1 MITLYGISNCDTVK
15 KAQKWLDANNVSYT
29 FHDFRKDGIEETQV
43 SQWLDTL
50 GWEKVV
56 NKRSTTW
63 RGLSD
68 DKKAN
73 MDAELAL
80 SEIMVQPTLIKRPV
94 LDDGQSI
101 MIGFSDKQYQA
112 LV

>member
-15 KAQKWLDANNVSYT
+15 KAQKWLAENEVSYT
-29 FHDFRKDGIEETQV
+29 FHDFRKDGIDSSQV
-43 SQWLDTL
+43 SQWLETL

-73 MDAELAL
+73 MNAELAL
-80 SEIMVQPTLIKRPV
+80 AEVMLQPTLVKRPV
-94 LDDGQSI
+94 LDNGKSI
-101 MIGFSDKQYQA
+101 IVGFSDKQYQE
-112 LV
+112 LL

>member
-15 KAQKWLDANNVSYT
+15 KAQKWLTENDVSYT
-29 FHDFRKDGIEETQV
+29 FHDFRKDGIDTSQV
-43 SQWLDTL
+43 AQWLETL

-68 DKKAN
+68 DKKAAMN
-73 MDAELAL
+73 TELAL
-80 SEIMVQPTLIKRPV
+80 AEVMLQPTLVKRPV
-94 LDDGQSI
+94 PDNGKSI
-101 MIGFSDKQYQA
+101 IIGFSDKQYQE
-112 LV
+112 LL